1 MKSWQEDLLGI
12 TDSAQSEHAVFSKI
26 HVAAQAL
33 GFEHCAYGLRAPYPL
48 ANPQTFILNNYPVP
62 WQQRYGSQNYLEI
75 DPTVSHGRRTHAPL
89 VWSNKV
95 FRSTRQLWDEAQSF
109 GLRVG
114 WSQSNFDAVGVGGM
128 LTLSR
133 SGEALSDTELADKE
147 FKMHWLVNVSHLA
160 LSRILVPRL
169 TQQSTTV
176 LTAREIEILRW
187 SADGKTSSE
196 VSDIL
201 AVSENTVNFHV
212 KNAISKLQAPN
223 KTSAVVRAAML
234 GLLN

>member
-12 TDSAQSEHAVFSKI
+12 TGHKRCEHTVFSK
-26 HVAAQAL
+26 VQAAAHAL
-33 GFEHCAYGLRAPYPL
+33 GFEHCAYGLLAPLPL
-48 ANPQTFILNNYPVP
+48 TNPRTFVLNNYPEP

-75 DPTVSHGRRTHAPL
+75 DPTVLHGRRTHTPL
-89 VWSNKV
+89 VWSNEV
-95 FRSTRQLWDEAQSF
+95 FRCTRQLWDEAQSF

-114 WSQSNFDAVGVGGM
+114 WSQSNFDAAGMGGM

-133 SGEALSDTELADKE
+133 SSEVLSDAELADKE
-147 FKMHWLVNVSHLA
+147 LKMHWLVNVAHLA
-160 LSRILVPRL
+160 FSRILAPRL
-169 TQQSTTV
+169 TQPSAV
-176 LTAREIEILRW
+176 ELTAREVEILRW

-201 AVSENTVNFHV
+201 AVSENTVNFHI
-212 KNAISKLQAPN
+212 KNATAKLQAAN